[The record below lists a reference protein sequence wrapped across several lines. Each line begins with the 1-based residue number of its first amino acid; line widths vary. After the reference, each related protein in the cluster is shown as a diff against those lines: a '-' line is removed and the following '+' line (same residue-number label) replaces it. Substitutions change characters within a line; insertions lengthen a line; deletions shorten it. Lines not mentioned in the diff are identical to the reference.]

1 MEVNN
6 NDPRSEIIGARTTKG
21 EEMKQHKLFGK
32 ITEDYPLQD
41 WEFAIIDEELY
52 PLIKK
57 ILGINYEIN
66 EDLKL
71 FDWYCD
77 IRNNLCQQI
86 HDKKESL

>member
-1 MEVNN
+1 VEVNN
-6 NDPRSEIIGARTTKG
+6 NQPRSEIIGARTTKG

-66 EDLKL
+66 EDL
-71 FDWYCD
+71 
-77 IRNNLCQQI
+77 II
-86 HDKKESL
+86 

>member
-1 MEVNN
+1 
-6 NDPRSEIIGARTTKG
+6 
-21 EEMKQHKLFGK
+21 MKQNKLFGK

-66 EDLKL
+66 EDPKL

-77 IRNNLCQQI
+77 IRNNLC
-86 HDKKESL
+86 LFLFF

>member
-1 MEVNN
+1 
-6 NDPRSEIIGARTTKG
+6 
-21 EEMKQHKLFGK
+21 MKQHKLFGK

-77 IRNNLCQQI
+77 IRNNLCQQT